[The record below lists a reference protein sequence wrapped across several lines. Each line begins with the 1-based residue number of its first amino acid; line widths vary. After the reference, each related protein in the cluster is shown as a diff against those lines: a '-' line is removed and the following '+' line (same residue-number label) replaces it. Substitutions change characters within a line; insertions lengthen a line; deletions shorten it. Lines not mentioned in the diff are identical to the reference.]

1 MLFKVWWEDLRKA
14 VRLWF
19 VQLSTWGWGLHSV
32 FLPLYLGTS
41 CPHHARGG
49 VQMTGAM
56 EDSKYFEKLSVSS
69 YQVHVSMQYSQRYLL
84 EWYLSTTE
92 FNPSES
98 LSYKGRKWIRPYFH
112 IIHVLRS
119 DARINETK
127 RQWENSIHVPAFC
140 SFQIEHLFSFV
151 WQLEIWSR
159 FLDFDCW
166 CIDASEV
173 NDVSAVLYILN
184 SKS

>member
-1 MLFKVWWEDLRKA
+1 MLLGNLNINFDINYLRSLHSRFKNALQGLVEDLRKA

-98 LSYKGRKWIRPYFH
+98 LSYKGRKLIRPYFH

-127 RQWENSIHVPAFC
+127 RQWENSSHVPMLIKHRSLRMPC
-140 SFQIEHLFSFV
+140 
-151 WQLEIWSR
+151 
-159 FLDFDCW
+159 
-166 CIDASEV
+166 
-173 NDVSAVLYILN
+173 
-184 SKS
+184 